1 MFAPRDISL
10 VIISSIIFILQKK
23 ETIQKKRRSFVFII
37 SFFFTRGAPRLWR
50 GSCVDVSFTHI
61 NFYFSASW
69 LGPLRLFVPNVEQ
82 NTKSRLNLLYEHFS
96 RPRCRYRST
105 HLFVSYQP
113 LYFITLFVRKRM
125 YKWSDMC
132 IGNSYFVGN
141 SYVKVFNNI
150 VAWFHHKH
158 TRYFLI

>member
-82 NTKSRLNLLYEHFS
+82 NTKSRLYLYTNISQDRDVGVSISPWCTRLVCHLSIAPRISSYRINHYISLRFS
-96 RPRCRYRST
+96 
-105 HLFVSYQP
+105 FVKECTNGP
-113 LYFITLFVRKRM
+113 T
-125 YKWSDMC
+125 C
-132 IGNSYFVGN
+132 
-141 SYVKVFNNI
+141 
-150 VAWFHHKH
+150 A
-158 TRYFLI
+158 